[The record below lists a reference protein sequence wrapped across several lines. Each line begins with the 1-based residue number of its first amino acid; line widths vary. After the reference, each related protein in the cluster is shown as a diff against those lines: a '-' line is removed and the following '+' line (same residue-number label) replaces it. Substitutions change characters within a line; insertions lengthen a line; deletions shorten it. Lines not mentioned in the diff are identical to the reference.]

1 MKPSDNLSANLK
13 RFFNDRDLTTNG
25 VATSSG
31 VSQKTIWVCVNG
43 TTVPSINVAKNVA
56 SAVDL
61 DAGMLT
67 RETFSAR
74 HIGNSKTVGEIAD
87 MMMTLERHQIS
98 MLKEIVTALCF
109 TRA

>member
-13 RFFNDRDLTTNG
+13 RFFNERDLTTNG

-43 TTVPSINVAKNVA
+43 TTVPSVNVANRVA
-56 SAVDL
+56 SAVGL
-61 DAGMLT
+61 DASMLT
-67 RETFSAR
+67 RETFSAK
-74 HIGNSKTVGEIAD
+74 HIGNSRAVGDISH
-87 MMMTLERHQIS
+87 MMMTLNIHQIS